1 MAQLPDVH
9 FGNASAKP
17 LDWRDPKLEDKTPD
31 DDAEVNP
38 TPPDTVEMLG
48 FDPAKVKE

>member
-9 FGNASAKP
+9 FGDASAKP
-17 LDWRDPKLEDKTPD
+17 IDWRDPKFADKTPD
-31 DDAEVNP
+31 DDGELNP
-38 TPPDTVEMLG
+38 TPPDTVGMLG